1 MGTETSVSQSHKMR
15 DHLCQI
21 LAHFIIYLGSRL
33 DLQIEHRA
41 EQFIIEG
48 AAARWHKEGCF
59 EWADLPA
66 DDLDQQK
73 GTDKQSALS
82 FRHVSATIS
91 SNTVS
96 QVRDGQ
102 LCLQTGFNDFEPS
115 FFPGA

>member
-1 MGTETSVSQSHKMR
+1 MGTETSLSQSHKMR

-33 DLQIEHRA
+33 DLQIDHRA
-41 EQFIIEG
+41 EQFIIES
-48 AAARWHKEGCF
+48 AAARWYKEGFF

-66 DDLDQQK
+66 DDSDQQK

-82 FRHVSATIS
+82 FRNVSATIS
-91 SNTVS
+91 SDTVS

-102 LCLQTGFNDFEPS
+102 FCFHSGFNDFEPS
-115 FFPGA
+115 FFPGT

>member
-1 MGTETSVSQSHKMR
+1 MGTETSLSQSYAMR

-33 DLQIEHRA
+33 DLQFDHRA
-41 EQFIIEG
+41 EQLIIEG
-48 AAARWHKEGCF
+48 AAARWHKEGFF

-73 GTDKQSALS
+73 GTDKQSESSLCNLP
-82 FRHVSATIS
+82 ATILS
-91 SNTVS
+91 DTVS

-102 LCLQTGFNDFEPS
+102 LLRTGFNDFEPS
-115 FFPGA
+115 FFPGT

>member
-1 MGTETSVSQSHKMR
+1 MGTESSQSQSHAMR

-33 DLQIEHRA
+33 DLQIDHRA

-48 AAARWHKEGCF
+48 AAARWHKEGFF

-66 DDLDQQK
+66 DDLDQRK

-82 FRHVSATIS
+82 FRNVSATIS
-91 SNTVS
+91 SDTVS
-96 QVRDGQ
+96 QDRDDQ
-102 LCLQTGFNDFEPS
+102 LCLRTGFNDFEPS
-115 FFPGA
+115 FSPGT